1 MNRPRF
7 AIVGHPNKGKSSIVA
22 TLAEDDAVAISPH
35 PGTTTQARTYPMRLD
50 GEILYELV
58 DTPGFQRAR
67 ETLEW
72 LEAHD
77 RGAGERGSVVAE
89 FLKAHASDPRFHDE
103 CELLAPIVDGAGIL
117 YVVDGSRPYGR
128 QYEADMEILR
138 WTGRPRMALI
148 NMISAGDHIEQ
159 WRAALGQYFSIVR
172 VFDAVRA
179 DFSKRIELLRSFGAI
194 DERWAAPLN
203 RAADAL
209 VADRGRRARRT
220 AGEIADLL
228 IAALTTTVSVPLA
241 SRGAERE
248 AQARTEG
255 RAKLREEVR
264 RREASARRTVQEI
277 YHHAGLTAHESA
289 AAYLVEDV
297 FSAQSFN
304 VFGLSQTQLALTGAA
319 SGAVVGGAV
328 DVAVGG
334 ASFLLGAG
342 IGAALG
348 AFGTLAGAGS
358 LAKVRVLGLPLG
370 GYELRVGPI
379 TDPNLPWVLLGRAL
393 LHAKLLAE
401 RNHALR
407 EELVV
412 DAQAGAH
419 LADTIDAARRRKLDA
434 AFRRLRGGRELEAGE
449 RDHLITELAALIEN
463 AATTPDRPASGT
475 TLPS

>member
-50 GEILYELV
+50 GEVLYELI

-67 ETLEW
+67 EMLEW
-72 LEAHD
+72 LNAHD
-77 RGAGERGSVVAE
+77 RGAGARGAVVAE

-103 CELLAPIVDGAGIL
+103 CELLAPIVEGAGIL

-179 DFSKRIELLRSFGAI
+179 DFHERIELLRSFGAI

-203 RAADAL
+203 HAADAL
-209 VADRGRRARRT
+209 IADRKRRAQR
-220 AGEIADLL
+220 AAAEIADLL
-228 IAALTTTVSVPLA
+228 VTALTTVVTVPLA
-241 SRGAERE
+241 SLSEDRE
-248 AQARTEG
+248 AQAQAAG
-255 RAKLREEVR
+255 RAKLRDQVR
-264 RREASARRTVQEI
+264 MREASARRTVQEI
-277 YHHAGLTAHESA
+277 YHHAGLEARESA

-319 SGAVVGGAV
+319 SGAVLGSVV
-328 DVAVGG
+328 DVALGG
-334 ASFLLGAG
+334 ASLLLGAG

-370 GYELRVGPI
+370 GYELNVGPI

-393 LHAKLLAE
+393 LHAKLVAE
-401 RNHALR
+401 RNHSRR

-412 DAQAGAH
+412 DAQAGGH
-419 LADTIDAARRRKLDA
+419 LADTIDAARRRKLDI
-434 AFRRLRGGRELEAGE
+434 AFRRLRSGREVAADE
-449 RDHLITELAALIEN
+449 RDALMTELAALI
-463 AATTPDRPASGT
+463 DVR
-475 TLPS
+475 

>member
-35 PGTTTQARTYPMRLD
+35 PGTTTQARSYPMRLD
-50 GEILYELV
+50 GEVLYELV

-67 ETLEW
+67 ETLAW

-77 RGAGERGSVVAE
+77 RGAGERPAVVAE
-89 FLKAHASDPRFHDE
+89 FVRAHADDPRFHDE
-103 CELLAPIVDGAGIL
+103 CELLTPIIEGAGIL

-128 QYEADMEILR
+128 QYEAEMEVLR
-138 WTGRPRMALI
+138 WSGRPRMALI
-148 NMISAGDHIEQ
+148 NLISAGDHVEE

-179 DFSKRIELLRSFGAI
+179 DFGKRIELLRAFGAI
-194 DERWAAPLN
+194 DERWAETLH

-209 VADRGRRARRT
+209 VADRERRRRRA
-220 AGEIADLL
+220 AGEIADFL
-228 IAALTTTVSVPLA
+228 ITALTATVTVPLPD
-241 SRGAERE
+241 RRAERDQ
-248 AQARTEG
+248 QAAA

-264 RREASARRTVQEI
+264 RRERVARRSVQEI
-277 YHHAGLTAHESA
+277 FRHPGLEARESA

-304 VFGLSQTQLALTGAA
+304 VFGLSATQLALTGAA
-319 SGAVVGGAV
+319 SGAVVGGVV
-328 DVAVGG
+328 DVALGG
-334 ASFLLGAG
+334 ASLLLGAG
-342 IGAALG
+342 IGATLG
-348 AFGTLAGAGS
+348 AVGTLAGAGR
-358 LAKVRVLGLPLG
+358 LAKTEVLGLPLG
-370 GYELRVGPI
+370 GYELTVGPI

-401 RNHALR
+401 RNHARR

-412 DAQAGAH
+412 DAQAGEH
-419 LADTIDAARRRKLDA
+419 LADAIDAERRRTLDVV
-434 AFRRLRGGRELEAGE
+434 FRRLRGASGIAADE
-449 RDHLITELAALIEN
+449 RDRFVADIMALIE
-463 AATTPDRPASGT
+463 AP
-475 TLPS
+475 